1 MPLSSFILGRRYK
14 NIARL
19 RHIAQV
25 FLGKGFGHII
35 AQAGLSRALPFRR
48 RFAKAIPEPER
59 SSIPSRLREAFEE
72 LGPTFIKLG
81 QVLSGRPDLITALY
95 ANEFKKLQD
104 EVPPFPFDEARAII
118 ETELGA
124 PLEELFA
131 SFEKTPAAAA
141 SIAQVYYATLPDGTE
156 TVVKV
161 QRPNIQENI
170 EQDIQIMRAVAALL
184 EKHVPEARV
193 YNPTAIVEEF
203 ARTVRREMDF
213 GMEADNALK
222 LAESF
227 RDSKTIYIPRIFG
240 AHSSKKVLTMERLT
254 GIRIDMVAELDAA
267 GFDRHVLANNGTNA
281 FFKQVFDDG
290 FFHADPHP
298 GNMFVMADGRIGLV
312 DFGIVG
318 RLSEENREVIADTFL
333 ALVNKDFDKLVRQ
346 YIDMGFVSDDADL
359 DDFKRG
365 FKADLVDL
373 IEPLYAKRLGQ
384 IKLSD
389 YLERITALA
398 TKHGLRFPREL
409 ILMNKAL
416 LTMEGLG
423 RELDPDFDVMEAA
436 RPYAH
441 KLVAGKYAPGK
452 IAKKIGRVAE
462 DQADFYLHLPRHLRT
477 IIRKIIKEDLKMN
490 LEIVHLQRFITEFD
504 RSTNRVSFA
513 LIITGIIIASSVI
526 IHAGRGKLMFG
537 YPSLGIVGYLVAVFL
552 GLWLVW
558 GIIRSGR
565 L

>member
-1 MPLSSFILGRRYK
+1 MPFTSFILGRRYK

-25 FLGKGFGHII
+25 FLGKGFGHVI
-35 AQAGLSRALPFRR
+35 AQLELNRALPFRR
-48 RFAKAIPEPER
+48 RFARLPEPER
-59 SSIPSRLREAFEE
+59 SSIPVRLREAFEE

-81 QVLSGRPDLITALY
+81 QVLSGRPDLITVAY
-95 ANEFKKLQD
+95 AGEFKKLQD
-104 EVPPFPFDEARAII
+104 EVPPFPFDEAKRII
-118 ETELGA
+118 ESELGA
-124 PLEELFA
+124 PLEELFL
-131 SFEKTPAAAA
+131 SFEKIPAAAA
-141 SIAQVYYATLPDGTE
+141 SIAQVHYATLLDGTE
-156 TVVKV
+156 VVVKV
-161 QRPNIQENI
+161 QRSGIQENI
-170 EQDIQIMRAVAALL
+170 EQDIQILKGIAALL
-184 EKHVPEARV
+184 EKHIPEARV

-222 LAESF
+222 FAETF
-227 RDSKTIYIPRIFG
+227 RGSHTIYIPRVFG
-240 AHSSKKVLTMERLT
+240 AHSSRKVLTLERLA
-254 GIRIDMVAELDAA
+254 GIRIDMVAGLDAA
-267 GFDRHVLANNGTNA
+267 GFNRHALAENGTNA

-298 GNMFVMADGRIGLV
+298 GNMFVMEDGKIGLV

-318 RLSEENREVIADTFL
+318 RLTEENREAIADTFL
-333 ALVNKDFDKLVRQ
+333 AVVNKDFDKLVRQ
-346 YIDMGFVSDDADL
+346 YIDMGFVSDDVDL
-359 DDFKRG
+359 ETFKRG

-373 IEPLYAKRLGQ
+373 IEPLYTKTLGQ

-389 YLERITALA
+389 YLERITGIA
-398 TKHGLRFPREL
+398 TRHGLKFPREL

-423 RELDPDFDVMEAA
+423 RELDPDFDFMEAA

-441 KLVAGKYAPGK
+441 KLVAGKYSPRR
-452 IAKKIGRVAE
+452 IAKKVERIVE
-462 DQADFYLHLPRHLRT
+462 DQADFYLHLPRHLQT
-477 IIRKIIKEDLKMN
+477 IIRKIIKEDIKVN
-490 LEIVHLQRFITEFD
+490 LEVLHLQRFITEFD
-504 RSTNRVSFA
+504 RSTNRISFA

-526 IHAGRGKLMFG
+526 IHAGRGRLIFG
-537 YPSLGIVGYLVAVFL
+537 YPSLGIIGYLIAVFL

>member
-1 MPLSSFILGRRYK
+1 MPLTSFILGRRYK

-19 RHIAQV
+19 RYIAQV

-35 AQAGLSRALPFRR
+35 AQLGLNRALPFRR
-48 RFAKAIPEPER
+48 RFAKVIQGPER
-59 SSIPSRLREAFEE
+59 SSVPVRLREAFEE

-81 QVLSGRPDLITALY
+81 QVLSGRPDLITIAY

-104 EVPPFPFDEARAII
+104 EVPPFPFEDAKSII

-124 PLEELFA
+124 PLEEFFV
-131 SFEKTPAAAA
+131 SFDKIPAAAA
-141 SIAQVYYATLPDGTE
+141 SIAQVHYATLQDGTE
-156 TVVKV
+156 VVVKV
-161 QRPNIQENI
+161 QRPNIQERI
-170 EQDIQIMRAVAALL
+170 EQDIQILKTVAALL

-213 GMEADNALK
+213 VMEADNALK
-222 LAESF
+222 FSENF
-227 RDSKTIYIPRIFG
+227 RGSRTIYIPRVFG
-240 AHSSKKVLTMERLT
+240 AHSSRKVLTMERLS

-267 GFDRHVLANNGTNA
+267 GLDRHELAKNGTNA

-298 GNMFVMADGRIGLV
+298 GNMFVMNDGRIGLV

-318 RLSEENREVIADTFL
+318 RLTEENREAIADTFL
-333 ALVNKDFDKLVRQ
+333 AIVTKDYNKLVRQ
-346 YIDMGFVSDDADL
+346 YIDMGFVSDEVDL
-359 DDFKRG
+359 EIFKRG

-373 IEPLYAKRLGQ
+373 MEPLYTKTLGQ

-389 YLERITALA
+389 YLERITGIA
-398 TKHGLRFPREL
+398 TRHGLKFPREL

-423 RELDPDFDVMEAA
+423 RELDPDFDFMEAA

-441 KLVAGKYAPGK
+441 KLVTGKYSPGK
-452 IAKKIGRVAE
+452 VARRIERVAE

-477 IIRKIIKEDLKMN
+477 IIRKIINEDLKMN

-526 IHAGRGKLMFG
+526 IHAGRGRLILG
-537 YPSLGIVGYLVAVFL
+537 YPSLGIVGYLIAVFL

>member
-1 MPLSSFILGRRYK
+1 MPLTSFILGRRYK
-14 NIARL
+14 NITRL

-25 FLGKGFGHII
+25 FLGKGFGHVI
-35 AQAGLSRALPFRR
+35 AQAGLTRALPFRR
-48 RFAKAIPEPER
+48 RFARLPEPER
-59 SSIPSRLREAFEE
+59 ISIPVRLREAFEE

-81 QVLSGRPDLITALY
+81 QVLSGRPDLITAAY

-104 EVPPFPFDEARAII
+104 EVPPFPFEEARAII

-124 PLEELFA
+124 PLEELFL
-131 SFEKTPAAAA
+131 SFDKAPAAAA
-141 SIAQVYYATLPDGTE
+141 SIAQVHYATLPDGTE
-156 TVVKV
+156 VVVKV

-170 EQDIQIMRAVAALL
+170 EQDIQILRAVAALL
-184 EKHVPEARV
+184 EKHIPEARV
-193 YNPTAIVEEF
+193 YNPAAIVEEF

-222 LAESF
+222 FEESF
-227 RDSKTIYIPRIFG
+227 RDSHTIYIPRVFG
-240 AHSSKKVLTMERLT
+240 AHSSRKVLTLERIT
-254 GIRIDMVAELDAA
+254 GIRIDMVADLDAA
-267 GFDRHVLANNGTNA
+267 GFDRHALAKNGTTA

-298 GNMFVMADGRIGLV
+298 GNMFVMDDGRIGLV

-318 RLSEENREVIADTFL
+318 RLTEENREAIADTFL
-333 ALVNKDFDKLVRQ
+333 AVVNKDFDKLVRQ
-346 YIDMGFVSDDADL
+346 YIDMGFVSDDIDL
-359 DDFKRG
+359 ETFKRG

-373 IEPLYAKRLGQ
+373 IEPLYTKKLGQ

-389 YLERITALA
+389 YLERVTGIA
-398 TKHGLRFPREL
+398 TRHGLKFPREL

-423 RELDPDFDVMEAA
+423 RELDPDFDFMEAA

-441 KLVAGKYAPGK
+441 KLVTGKYAPGK
-452 IAKKIGRVAE
+452 IARKIERVAE

-477 IIRKIIKEDLKMN
+477 IIRKIINEDLKVN
-490 LEIVHLQRFITEFD
+490 LEIVHMQIFITEFD
-504 RSTNRVSFA
+504 RSSNRVSFA
-513 LIITGIIIASSVI
+513 LVITGIIIASSVI
-526 IHAGRGKLMFG
+526 IHAGRGRLMFG
-537 YPSLGIVGYLVAVFL
+537 YPSLGIVGYLIAVFL